1 MTDEE
6 AFDNERK
13 GASVGLNPMFG
24 DWQHRFELPP
34 IPHGDGTQS
43 GRHFRARSRPPFPNQ
58 FFYSTEVRVE
68 ITLHLDVQKVLET
81 SETADLDNYA
91 KSILDGLKGP
101 SGVLFDDSQVQTLI
115 ISWLDT
121 LSQGPHFDVSISG
134 SPDDFMLKPVAFYE
148 MPDGLWHP
156 HSRKVWIG
164 GAAEEQSDCDPYTGL
179 HIIETITAAKRSGRH
194 MIRQAGL
201 SRLRAR
207 QRLLPISASVRGFHR
222 SRIDAGFEMW
232 ELRRWRAA
240 FDEWRRGHPNE
251 AEN

>member
-6 AFDNERK
+6 AFDNEWK

-34 IPHGDGTQS
+34 IPHGDGGAKRSAFQS
-43 GRHFRARSRPPFPNQ
+43 AIQAALPNQ

-101 SGVLFDDSQVQTLI
+101 AGVLFDDTQVQTLI

-134 SPDDFMLKPVAFYE
+134 SPDDFMLKPSSIPSF
-148 MPDGLWHP
+148 
-156 HSRKVWIG
+156 
-164 GAAEEQSDCDPYTGL
+164 
-179 HIIETITAAKRSGRH
+179 
-194 MIRQAGL
+194 
-201 SRLRAR
+201 
-207 QRLLPISASVRGFHR
+207 RG
-222 SRIDAGFEMW
+222 
-232 ELRRWRAA
+232 
-240 FDEWRRGHPNE
+240 
-251 AEN
+251 